1 MKITNEI
8 SNDLS
13 KKTNWDDFSNT
24 VSGSM
29 GHFWIKVDCSLLNS
43 ANYFADH
50 KIILKASF
58 LQDKHRCALTLSTT
72 VKF

>member
-13 KKTNWDDFSNT
+13 KKTNWDDFSNN

-29 GHFWIKVDCSLLNS
+29 GHVYIKVDCSLLNC
-43 ANYFADH
+43 ANYLANH

-58 LQDKHRCALTLSTT
+58 LKDKHKCALTLRIA